1 LKENKS
7 DGLDQLYYEPRGH
20 ITHGG
25 TFQNFQF
32 LPSGKNGVHGNFVF
46 LQEDILVNWAI
57 KDHTLKILAVNP
69 RVKKVIASAHGAHLY
84 VKSDPK
90 SNGDF
95 DRIIRVNGDATI
107 DFILDLRIFP
117 GQFIESFQIQDETDE
132 MRQFVIFM
140 KNKNNNKITLSQVD
154 YSSGAMYHR
163 YITEID
169 TLRPSKYNDTQHL
182 VTYNMETGMAMV
194 CNDTGCVEKDILRQ
208 KTKPI
213 FYEMETFG
221 TDAVWNTE
229 KKIVMMAGF
238 DTIVHKKDS
247 LTKKIIHTMQINN
260 GGTQISEIKSSE
272 KKNLIYG
279 AGKVWNFEEDSEGNT
294 DNKFIMNQ
302 AYDQMNIEENLVLLK
317 NKSGISI
324 HDKNDLNK
332 YIYAADYK

>member
-1 LKENKS
+1 LKENES
-7 DGLDQLYYEPRGH
+7 DGPDQLYFEPEGH

-32 LPSGKNGVHGNFVF
+32 LPSGKKGVHGNFVL
-46 LQEDILVNWAI
+46 LQEDILVDWAI
-57 KDHTLKILAVNP
+57 KDHTLRILAVNP
-69 RVKKVIASAHGAHLY
+69 RVKKVTASAHGAHLF

-117 GQFIESFQIQDETDE
+117 GQFIESFQIQDETDT

-154 YSSGAMYHR
+154 YNSGAMYQR

-169 TLRPSKYNDTQHL
+169 TLKPTKYDTQHL
-182 VTYNMETGMAMV
+182 VTYNGETGMAMV

-208 KTKPI
+208 KTEPV

-221 TDAVWNTE
+221 TNAVWNTE
-229 KKIVMMAGF
+229 KKIVMMSGF
-238 DTIVHKKDS
+238 DTIIHKKDS
-247 LTKKIIHTMQINN
+247 LTKKIIHSM
-260 GGTQISEIKSSE
+260 
-272 KKNLIYG
+272 
-279 AGKVWNFEEDSEGNT
+279 
-294 DNKFIMNQ
+294 
-302 AYDQMNIEENLVLLK
+302 
-317 NKSGISI
+317 
-324 HDKNDLNK
+324 
-332 YIYAADYK
+332 